1 MAGWFDFETK
11 CKHNLYAPTSAT
23 ISVSNSYASTQ
34 TAEDIVKEIQKR
46 VDKLEKE
53 RTMPDTYKGETVV
66 DISPG
71 KSAYVKYMDNI
82 IGLKNVRE
90 FNITQERVG
99 EPMRIELVVD
109 EVNVERISPS
119 YKTGDLK
126 IYHPAKKPDSEMLVK
141 GYKAPQIKKDGK
153 WFDLVPTK
161 VKYDG
166 PATIV
171 FWKDG
176 TKTVVKCQEGDKFDE
191 DVGLLACYAK
201 KMLGNKGNFNNIFR
215 QAHKV
220 VDRTPVIRKVK
231 ASDVLE
237 GGTFY
242 SSALKSMEANI
253 NEINDV
259 MKSARDALNQA
270 LEGKK

>member
-1 MAGWFDFETK
+1 MKYID
-11 CKHNLYAPTSAT
+11 P
-23 ISVSNSYASTQ
+23 
-34 TAEDIVKEIQKR
+34 KR
-46 VDKLEKE
+46 VTWGGAYSPLPTTNCTMSTSISGTITADRIAEEIDRKLKQIEKE
-53 RTMPDTYKGETVV
+53 RTMPNTCKGETVV

-71 KSAYVKYMDNI
+71 KSAYVKYMDHI
-82 IGLKNVRE
+82 IKINNARE
-90 FNITQERVG
+90 FNITHECVG
-99 EPMRIELVVD
+99 EPLRLELVVD
-109 EVNVERISPS
+109 SVETERISP
-119 YKTGDLK
+119 YTFGDVK
-126 IYHPAKKPDSEMLVK
+126 VYHPAKKPDSEILTH
-141 GYKAPQIKKDGK
+141 GFKAPQIKKDGR

-166 PATIV
+166 PATII

-176 TKTVVKCQEGDKFDE
+176 TKTVVKCQEGDVFDE
-191 DVGLLACYAK
+191 DVGVVMCYAK

-259 MKSARDALNQA
+259 MKSARDVLNQA
-270 LEGKK
+270 LERKK